1 MPDDREIPFLTSR
14 SSTMKHSIIALLVAG
29 LCAGTAAASF
39 AQNVTADPNAAET
52 SNSRGTDQK
61 EMTSPPK
68 DERAAAAH
76 KRMHDKSDAAFK
88 KADKDNDGTLD
99 RTEAKA
105 MPKVGR
111 NFDAIDVDKDGT
123 VSREEIHSYM
133 KGRHAASNN

>member
-1 MPDDREIPFLTSR
+1 
-14 SSTMKHSIIALLVAG
+14 MKHSIIALLVAG

-39 AQNVTADPNAAET
+39 AQNVTADPKAAET
-52 SNSRGTDQK
+52 SNSRGADQK
-61 EMTSPPK
+61 EMTNPPK

-76 KRMHDKSDAAFK
+76 KRMHDKGDAAFK

-105 MPKVGR
+105 VSKVGR

-123 VSREEIHSYM
+123 VSREEIHTYM